1 MVDSYPAHPEL
12 NLGDRFRVRSRRGSE
27 YVVTF
32 LQRGASDAGT
42 YVRLDDRRIAR
53 LADDRVDWSTCALA
67 TNPGE
72 PALVAGDELLV
83 ETPSGTVRGA
93 LDEQISSE
101 LVLRSSAGPA
111 LRIPRST
118 ALHVWL
124 LFPATELRAGDAFLV
139 RSRTGNEY
147 QGEVLAAHPDR
158 LQVKLKGGRE
168 FTLRLERLD
177 LDSLFVPIPLPLH
190 AL

>member
-1 MVDSYPAHPEL
+1 MVDSSPTCPEL
-12 NLGDRFRVRSRRGSE
+12 SLGDRFRVRSLRGSE

-32 LQRGASDAGT
+32 LQRGPSEAGT

-53 LADDRVDWSTCALA
+53 LSDDRVDWSTCAMVSA
-67 TNPGE
+67 PGE
-72 PALVAGDELLV
+72 PPLGIGDELLV
-83 ETPSGTVRGA
+83 ETPSGTLRGRLA
-93 LDEQISSE
+93 EQVSTE
-101 LVLRSSAGPA
+101 LVLRSSAGPV

-118 ALHVWL
+118 AVRVWL
-124 LFPATELRAGDAFLV
+124 LFPATELRAGDGFLV

-147 QGEVLAAHPDR
+147 QGEVLATYPDR
-158 LQVKLKGGRE
+158 LQVRLMGGRE

-177 LDSLFVPIPLPLH
+177 LDSVFVPILLPLQ